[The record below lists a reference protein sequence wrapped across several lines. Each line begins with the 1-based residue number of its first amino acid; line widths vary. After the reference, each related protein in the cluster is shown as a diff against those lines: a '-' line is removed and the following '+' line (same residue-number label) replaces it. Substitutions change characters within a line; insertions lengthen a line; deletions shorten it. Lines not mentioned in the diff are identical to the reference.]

1 MKTTKVNAGNA
12 DGDLPWDI
20 VAEWFGIQAPW
31 EIVRM
36 ESDDDR
42 KRVDVWVDYGKDV
55 PLRCPICGAIV
66 PGYDHAPERVWRHL
80 DICEHRLFIHASLP
94 RCRCKEHG
102 VKTLRAP
109 WEGGAKHLTRLF
121 SCHAARAIRAA
132 QSLSA
137 ARELLRISPW
147 QLQAIR
153 EWAVEYGLRHRSQDE
168 EHVLLGIDEKSFGKR
183 QNFVTIVYSHTKRC
197 VIDIVP
203 GRSAEAAACALR
215 QAIPEK
221 QRASVKGVSMDF
233 STAYAKAVA
242 EVLPDARQVVDKFH
256 AMALLSKAVDEI
268 RRAVVRS
275 PQCPDVLKNTRH
287 LWLKDRCHL
296 TEKEIA
302 RFDALMELDHP
313 LVEAW
318 NVKYAFRFLYDRV
331 SAEEAKKFFWVWFS
345 WAAKTRLRPLL
356 RVAKTFLRNHDR
368 LANAL
373 RFGGLSNALAEGIN
387 SKIQLLKVSARGFR
401 NFANY
406 RIAILFHCG
415 ALPHPT
421 H

>member
-1 MKTTKVNAGNA
+1 M
-12 DGDLPWDI
+12 
-20 VAEWFGIQAPW
+20 
-31 EIVRM
+31 
-36 ESDDDR
+36 
-42 KRVDVWVDYGKDV
+42 
-55 PLRCPICGAIV
+55 
-66 PGYDHAPERVWRHL
+66 
-80 DICEHRLFIHASLP
+80 
-94 RCRCKEHG
+94 
-102 VKTLRAP
+102 
-109 WEGGAKHLTRLF
+109 GGAKHLTRLF
-121 SCHAARAIRAA
+121 SCHAARTIKAA

-256 AMALLSKAVDEI
+256 AMALLGKAVDEI

-275 PQCPDVLKNTRH
+275 PQCPDVLKDTRH

-296 TEKEIA
+296 TEKE
-302 RFDALMELDHP
+302 
-313 LVEAW
+313 
-318 NVKYAFRFLYDRV
+318 
-331 SAEEAKKFFWVWFS
+331 
-345 WAAKTRLRPLL
+345 L
-356 RVAKTFLRNHDR
+356 RVLTRSWSLITPSSKPGTSNTPSAFFTTGFRSKRQKSSSGFGSAGRSKHACAHCYVWPR
-368 LANAL
+368 
-373 RFGGLSNALAEGIN
+373 RFFATTIASPTPFALAG
-387 SKIQLLKVSARGFR
+387 
-401 NFANY
+401 
-406 RIAILFHCG
+406 
-415 ALPHPT
+415 
-421 H
+421 

>member
-1 MKTTKVNAGNA
+1 M
-12 DGDLPWDI
+12 D
-20 VAEWFGIQAPW
+20 
-31 EIVRM
+31 
-36 ESDDDR
+36 
-42 KRVDVWVDYGKDV
+42 
-55 PLRCPICGAIV
+55 CAIV
-66 PGYDHAPERVWRHL
+66 
-80 DICEHRLFIHASLP
+80 
-94 RCRCKEHG
+94 
-102 VKTLRAP
+102 LR
-109 WEGGAKHLTRLF
+109 TR
-121 SCHAARAIRAA
+121 STCCWVSTKSR
-132 QSLSA
+132 SA
-137 ARELLRISPW
+137 
-147 QLQAIR
+147 
-153 EWAVEYGLRHRSQDE
+153 
-168 EHVLLGIDEKSFGKR
+168 
-183 QNFVTIVYSHTKRC
+183 IVYSHTKRC

-331 SAEEAKKFFWVWFS
+331 SVEEAKKFFWVWFS
-345 WAAKTRLRPLL
+345 WAVKTRLRPLL